1 MNYREYQLTI
11 KEKRQ
16 VWFLTILITSLV
28 AVLFYRSIWGGLL
41 TPFFYRIIHQKVSL
55 YGREKRDKALLEAFL
70 NGIRSLNAALQAGLS
85 MERAWKEVEK
95 ESCFQYGKES
105 LFYQEVREINRSVE
119 LNVSLEKLFMEFA
132 NRTGMED
139 IMQFAEVLDY
149 GKRVGGNWR
158 KIIDATVYRMNE
170 KYEVK
175 QQIEVLVAEK
185 KLEQQIMN
193 ILPLA
198 ILAFLQ
204 FSSWDYMQVMYH
216 NPFGVIVMSLVLVVY
231 LVAVFMSEKI
241 LDIKV

>member
-1 MNYREYQLTI
+1 MNYREYSLNT
-11 KEKRQ
+11 KEKGQ
-16 VWFLTILITSLV
+16 VCFLTFIVTSLV

-41 TPFFYRIIHQKVSL
+41 TPFFYRIIYQKVNQ
-55 YGREKRDKALLEAFL
+55 YGKEKRDKALLDAFL
-70 NGIRSLNAALQAGLS
+70 SGIRTLNTALQAGLS

-95 ESCFQYGKES
+95 ESRFQYGEES
-105 LFYQEVREINRSVE
+105 LFYMEVKELNRSVE
-119 LNVSLEKLFMEFA
+119 LNVSIEKLFMEFA
-132 NRTGMED
+132 NRTAMED

-193 ILPLA
+193 VLPLV

-204 FSSWDYMQVMYH
+204 LSSWDYMQVMYH
-216 NPFGVIVMSLVLVVY
+216 NPFGVMIMTVVLIVY
-231 LVAVFMSEKI
+231 LIAVFMSEKI
-241 LDIKV
+241 LDIRV